1 MNYVIIWIATN
12 CALSSLVELSSQIE
26 MFVENIRFIYLASKR
41 QRANNKNKLLK
52 KLMLAHIL
60 RWSGYLNAVTLL
72 KLELNFLF

>member
-60 RWSGYLNAVTLL
+60 R
-72 KLELNFLF
+72 